1 MICSNQLYS
10 ELIVFGQGFE
20 NNIETFSAK
29 LQVLVDKSN
38 ELTKKYQDEVGKWNM
53 KIHDNSTMVN
63 ITDTYLPKFEA
74 LSNNAKKLNVPNGY
88 ENIRDSFVSS
98 VESEASSYKH
108 FKNYLISGDKTE
120 DQLSNDKLS
129 LAFKQ
134 ELVYADF
141 LSKIDTITINAT
153 LKPADIIKT
162 NLNLQNGSLAFGKGN
177 TVQIIE

>member
-1 MICSNQLYS
+1 MKSKKSLLGIVILVAIVSIGLLVFANPFQSNTQIFTESLR
-10 ELIVFGQGFE
+10 
-20 NNIETFSAK
+20 
-29 LQVLVDKSN
+29 VLVSKSGD
-38 ELTKKYQDEVGKWNM
+38 LTRNYQEEVGNWNM
-53 KIHDNSTMVN
+53 EKLDNLTMVT
-63 ITDTYLPKFEA
+63 ITDRYLSQFEE
-74 LSNNAKKLNVPNGY
+74 LENEAKALNVPNEY

-141 LSKIDTITINAT
+141 LSKNH
-153 LKPADIIKT
+153 
-162 NLNLQNGSLAFGKGN
+162 
-177 TVQIIE
+177 

>member
-1 MICSNQLYS
+1 LKSKKSLLGIVILVAIVSIGLLVFANPFQSNTQIFTESLR
-10 ELIVFGQGFE
+10 
-20 NNIETFSAK
+20 
-29 LQVLVDKSN
+29 VLVSKSGD
-38 ELTKKYQDEVGKWNM
+38 LTRNYQEEVGKWNM
-53 KIHDNSTMVN
+53 KKLDNLTMVT
-63 ITDTYLPKFEA
+63 ITDRYLSQFEE
-74 LSNNAKKLNVPNGY
+74 LENEAKALNVPNEY

-141 LSKIDTITINAT
+141 LSKNH
-153 LKPADIIKT
+153 
-162 NLNLQNGSLAFGKGN
+162 
-177 TVQIIE
+177 

>member
-1 MICSNQLYS
+1 LKSKKSL
-10 ELIVFGQGFE
+10 LGIVILAAIVSIGLLVFDNPFKGNTQIFTE
-20 NNIETFSAK
+20 S
-29 LQVLVDKSN
+29 LRVLVSKSGD
-38 ELTKKYQDEVGKWNM
+38 LTRNYQEEVGKWNM
-53 KIHDNSTMVN
+53 KKLDNLTMVT
-63 ITDTYLPKFEA
+63 ITDRYLSQFEE
-74 LSNNAKKLNVPNGY
+74 LENEAKALNVPNEY

-141 LSKIDTITINAT
+141 LSKNH
-153 LKPADIIKT
+153 
-162 NLNLQNGSLAFGKGN
+162 
-177 TVQIIE
+177 

>member
-1 MICSNQLYS
+1 MKSKKSLLGIVILAAIVSIGLLVFANPFKSNTQIFTESLR
-10 ELIVFGQGFE
+10 
-20 NNIETFSAK
+20 
-29 LQVLVDKSN
+29 VLVSKSGD
-38 ELTKKYQDEVGKWNM
+38 LTRNYQEEVGNWNM
-53 KIHDNSTMVN
+53 EKLDNLTMVT
-63 ITDTYLPKFEA
+63 ITDRYLSQFEE
-74 LSNNAKKLNVPNGY
+74 LENEAKALNVPNEY

-141 LSKIDTITINAT
+141 LSKNH
-153 LKPADIIKT
+153 
-162 NLNLQNGSLAFGKGN
+162 
-177 TVQIIE
+177 

>member
-1 MICSNQLYS
+1 MKSKKSLLGIVILVAIVSIGLLVFANPFQSNTQIFTESLR
-10 ELIVFGQGFE
+10 
-20 NNIETFSAK
+20 
-29 LQVLVDKSN
+29 VLVSKSGD
-38 ELTKKYQDEVGKWNM
+38 LTRNYQEEVGKWNM
-53 KIHDNSTMVN
+53 KKLDNLTMVT
-63 ITDTYLPKFEA
+63 ITDRYLSQFEE
-74 LSNNAKKLNVPNGY
+74 LENEAKALNVPNEY

-141 LSKIDTITINAT
+141 LSKNH
-153 LKPADIIKT
+153 
-162 NLNLQNGSLAFGKGN
+162 
-177 TVQIIE
+177 